1 MVTDTT
7 ADRIIES
14 ALASFLDVGVK
25 KTGIADVAYRAGL
38 TRVTVYRHYGNKR
51 GLVRA
56 VCARLA
62 AIYQQA
68 ADEGADKTTE
78 GIDRRLNRLGEEMRA
93 LPPGNLLA
101 RLEEIHRLY
110 PDVYDAFRQ
119 ARQSA
124 IDRIAQQSLQAAQ
137 REHSLR
143 EGLNLEVAR
152 AIFLAAVFGLLED
165 SRLISTNVSPAD
177 LCATVTKIFRYGIL
191 KDPTGAS
198 NDGPR
203 QA

>member
-1 MVTDTT
+1 MATDTT

-14 ALASFLDVGVK
+14 ALALFLDVGVK

-51 GLVRA
+51 GLIQA

-68 ADEGADKTTE
+68 ADEGPDDSTE
-78 GIDRRLNRLGEEMRA
+78 GIDRRLNRLGQEMRA

-110 PDVYDAFRQ
+110 PDVYDGFRQ

-137 REHSLR
+137 REQSLR
-143 EGLNLEVAR
+143 EGLNLEVTR
-152 AIFLAAVFGLLED
+152 AIFLAAVFGVLED
-165 SRLISTNVSPAD
+165 SQLISTNVSPAD
-177 LCATVTKIFRYGIL
+177 LCATVTTIFRHGIL
-191 KDPTGAS
+191 KESTGAS
-198 NDGPR
+198 NAVPR